1 MIRVDDPKWEDV
13 HELRASMAR
22 DGLITRS
29 KDGGYRLRTYGWQCL
44 VALSVIAE
52 SDDVT
57 EYPGLSRAL
66 YRAKEVLDADTD

>member
-22 DGLITRS
+22 SGLITRS
-29 KDGGYRLRTYGWQCL
+29 KDGYRLRTYGWQCL

-52 SDDVT
+52 GEDVAG
-57 EYPGLSRAL
+57 YPGLGRAL